1 MKIEC
6 VKNKLLWAI
15 AKAEKITSKHPTLP
29 VLRCLLIE
37 ATKGVVVLKATNLE
51 LGIEIKIP
59 AKIHTE
65 GVVAVPAN
73 VIFSLISQIQNDENV
88 VLI

>member
-6 VKNKLLWAI
+6 VKNKLLLAVS
-15 AKAEKITSKHPTLP
+15 KAEKITSKHPTLP
-29 VLRCLLIE
+29 VLRCVLIE
-37 ATKGVVVLKATNLE
+37 AQKGSVVLRATNLE

-65 GVVAVPAN
+65 GVVAIPAN
-73 VIFSLISQIQNDENV
+73 ILYSFISQIQDDEN
-88 VLI
+88 IRI